1 MSMGTCGTITYIYV
15 IEMQELH
22 EGEYFKIPF
31 SRICCVEWAVRGAA
45 ANSPFD
51 TTKLLRYYCLLNK

>member
-1 MSMGTCGTITYIYV
+1 MSMGTCGTITYMYA

-31 SRICCVEWAVRGAA
+31 SRICSVEQPIRHYKAFA
-45 ANSPFD
+45 
-51 TTKLLRYYCLLNK
+51 LLLFVE